1 MSYIIPLCLG
11 FCASAAG
18 SALFRLGRQELEKQ
32 AQDQEENDKIP
43 FVLKRLTE
51 SSKIWQAVMWGSNMI
66 LALFLTAVYA
76 AEPLEISRIV
86 CLCTVLFVCAWTDC
100 RAYLIFNK
108 ILLAA
113 LLICICIFLSEA
125 CLEPVNVRYTLIG
138 SGISAAALLLAGLL
152 CRVLVPGSVGFG
164 DLKLFII
171 LGLFLGADS
180 TWSTIFYTLLASFAV
195 SVCLLATKRASR
207 KSVMPFAPFLLL
219 GTLMSAFLNGV

>member
-1 MSYIIPLCLG
+1 MKYIIPLCLG
-11 FCASAAG
+11 FCASMIG
-18 SALFRLGRQELEKQ
+18 TALFRLGGQELEKY
-32 AQDQEENDKIP
+32 AEDQEENEKVP
-43 FVLKRLTE
+43 VVLKRLTR
-51 SSKIWQAVMWGSNMI
+51 SPGVWLAVMWASNMI
-66 LALFLTAVYA
+66 LALFLTTVYA
-76 AEPLEISRIV
+76 AKPLAVLRMV
-86 CLCTVLFVCAWTDC
+86 CLCTVLYACAWTDC

-113 LLICICIFLSEA
+113 LLVCIGLFLIEA

-138 SGISAAALLLAGLL
+138 SGICAAALLLAGLL

-180 TWSTIFYTLLASFAV
+180 TWSAIFYTLLASFAV
-195 SVCLLATKRASR
+195 SVCLLVTKRASR

-219 GTLMSAFLNGV
+219 GTLLSAFLNGV